1 MTAAPVVEAE
11 FVETKFVETE
21 PETVTPQA
29 PHPRTAPTA
38 PEVALRSAP
47 KPDVDPNQLTPAELY
62 NAYCTPCHSLQLI
75 ESQRLTRSM
84 WDWVMDDMINEDG
97 ATWITDDERK
107 ILVDYLVENFGPKP
121 R

>member
-11 FVETKFVETE
+11 FVETER
-21 PETVTPQA
+21 ETVTPQA
-29 PHPRTAPTA
+29 PHPRTAPTAATA

-84 WDWVMDDMINEDG
+84 WDWVMDDVINEYG
-97 ATWITDDERK
+97 GTWITDDERK